1 MSPSIPLKARA
12 AVIVAFDQDLVLRDD
27 QPVLQPS
34 ELAPGQCLVKID
46 YAGVCHS
53 DIHIKRGEWGPVGFP
68 RVGGHEG
75 IGHIVAI
82 GEHTVN
88 SPVKIGDRVGIKWLA
103 KSCLNCEMCR
113 TGFDACEPSQYFE
126 IFISLHA
133 SGCNLRLSHGHKVDG
148 SFADYALSYV
158 DYCTPIP
165 ESLDSA
171 AATPLLCAG
180 LTVYKALKET
190 NPQLGKWVAIPGAG
204 GGLGHLGMHSIR
216 YCNGHACDCDW
227 LVSVILQFFVE
238 CSNDPDTGDA
248 KRELCLQLG
257 AEKWVDFKTSTNVIQ
272 DVKDAADGVGPH
284 AAVVVSSSAGPLDQ
298 AVMYLRPKGTL
309 VAVGIPS
316 SATMLKVPVG
326 LLVSKCLTII
336 GTSVGNRQDM
346 AEALDIAASGK
357 VACRHQVKPFSEIN
371 AIFTELAAENIA
383 GRVVLKM

>member
-1 MSPSIPLKARA
+1 MAPSVPLKARA
-12 AVIVAFDQDLVLRDD
+12 AVIAAFDQDLVLKDD

-34 ELAPGQCLVKID
+34 ELGPGECLVKID
-46 YAGVCHS
+46 FAGVCHS
-53 DIHIKRGEWGPVGFP
+53 DLHVKEGGWGPVAFP

-82 GEHTVN
+82 GEHTVG
-88 SPVKIGDRVGIKWLA
+88 SPVKIGDRVGVKWLA
-103 KSCLNCEMCR
+103 KVCLNCEMCR
-113 TGFDACEPSQYFE
+113 TGYDACCSQ
-126 IFISLHA
+126 
-133 SGCNLRLSHGHKVDG
+133 RLSHGYKADG

-158 DYCTPIP
+158 DYVTPIP

-180 LTVYKALKET
+180 ITVYKALKLT

-204 GGLGHLGMHSIR
+204 GGLGHLGIQYAVAMGLRVVAI
-216 YCNGHACDCDW
+216 
-227 LVSVILQFFVE
+227 
-238 CSNDPDTGDA
+238 DTGDV
-248 KRELCLQLG
+248 KRDLCLQLG
-257 AEKWVDFKTSTNVIQ
+257 AEKWVDFKTSTNLVQ

-284 AAVVVSSSAGPLDQ
+284 AAVVVSSNPGPLDQ
-298 AVMYLRPKGTL
+298 AVMYLRPTGTL

-316 SATMLKVPVG
+316 GLAMLKVPIGV
-326 LLVSKCLTII
+326 LVSKCLTII
-336 GTSVGNRQDM
+336 GSSVGNRQDM

-371 AIFTELAAENIA
+371 AVFADLAAENIA

>member
-1 MSPSIPLKARA
+1 MTPSIPLKARA
-12 AVIVAFDQDLVLRDD
+12 AVIASFDQDLVLKDD

-34 ELAPGQCLVKID
+34 ELAPGECLVKID

-82 GEHTVN
+82 GEHTTN

-113 TGFDACEPSQYFE
+113 TGNDAC
-126 IFISLHA
+126 
-133 SGCNLRLSHGHKVDG
+133 CNLRLSHGYKVDG

-165 ESLDSA
+165 KSLDSA

-190 NPQLGKWVAIPGAG
+190 NPQLSKWVAIPGAG
-204 GGLGHLGMHSIR
+204 GGLGHLGIQYAIAMGMR
-216 YCNGHACDCDW
+216 
-227 LVSVILQFFVE
+227 VIAI
-238 CSNDPDTGDA
+238 DTGDA

-326 LLVSKCLTII
+326 LLVSKCLNIV

-371 AIFTELAAENIA
+371 AIFADLAAEKIA